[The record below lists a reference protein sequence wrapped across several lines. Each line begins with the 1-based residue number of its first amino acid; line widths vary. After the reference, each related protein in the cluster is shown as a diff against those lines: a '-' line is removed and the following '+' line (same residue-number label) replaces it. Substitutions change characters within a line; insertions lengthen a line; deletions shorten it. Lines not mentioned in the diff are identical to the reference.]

1 MARSQVSILE
11 FFAADSPFATEFRRM
26 LQRVRNLPDRQDL
39 KILMITS
46 ATLSEGKSTVCSFL
60 AATAAR
66 KGLKTLL
73 VDCDLR
79 RPTVHKLLALPRAN
93 GLAELLSEGVPVASV
108 TKKTPLETLDVIT
121 AGRVNAHPEEVF
133 DASAIGAIL
142 SDLKFYYDMILVD
155 SPPVIPV
162 SDPMLLA
169 PEVDGVLLVIKAG
182 ATQREI
188 ARRAGDI
195 LSADCQNLLGIVLNN
210 INQCLPNYYDSS
222 HYGYDYSPRGNDWK
236 SRENERKKL
245 ERGGER
251 QAGNVPSKLPPS
263 KRKSTPR

>member
-11 FFAADSPFATEFRRM
+11 FFAVDSPFATEFRRM

-39 KILMITS
+39 KVVMVTS

-79 RPTVHKLLALPRAN
+79 RPTIHKLLALPRAN
-93 GLAELLSEGVPVASV
+93 GMAEMLLEGIPAASV

-121 AGRVNAHPEEVF
+121 AGRMDAHPEEVF
-133 DASAIGAIL
+133 DAGAIGTIL
-142 SDLKFYYDMILVD
+142 TDLKFYYDMILVD

-182 ATQREI
+182 VTQREI
-188 ARRAGDI
+188 TRRAADI
-195 LSADCQNLLGIVLNN
+195 LSADCQNLLGIILNN
-210 INQCLPNYYDSS
+210 INQCLPKYYDSS
-222 HYGYDYSPRGNDWK
+222 HYGYNYSPRGNDWK
-236 SRENERKKL
+236 SRENERRKL

-251 QAGNVPSKLPPS
+251 PAGNVPLKPPPG
-263 KRKSTPR
+263 KRRSAPR

>member
-1 MARSQVSILE
+1 
-11 FFAADSPFATEFRRM
+11 M

-39 KILMITS
+39 KVLMITS
-46 ATLSEGKSTVCSFL
+46 STLSEGKSTVCSFL

-79 RPTVHKLLALPRAN
+79 RPTIHKLLALPRAN
-93 GLAELLSEGVPVASV
+93 GMAELLSENVPVASV

-121 AGRVNAHPEEVF
+121 AGRMDAHPEEVF
-133 DASAIGAIL
+133 DAGAIGAVL
-142 SDLKFYYDMILVD
+142 SDLKFYYDLILVD

-182 ATQREI
+182 TTQREI
-188 ARRAGDI
+188 ARRAADI
-195 LSADCQNLLGIVLNN
+195 LSADCQNLLGIILNN
-210 INQCLPNYYDSS
+210 INQCLPNFYDSS
-222 HYGYDYSPRGNDWK
+222 HYGYNYSPKGNDWK
-236 SRENERKKL
+236 SRESERRKL
-245 ERGGER
+245 ERGRGG
-251 QAGNVPSKLPPS
+251 QTGNAPSKPDPG
-263 KRKSTPR
+263 KRRSTPR